1 MKRMITAM
9 CASALL
15 LASTTL
21 FAPASGAVGASGPM
35 GMKDSAMSSDLM
47 ASGALGVKQHRGKD
61 AKMHGMSAEPAAS
74 GEKGK

>member
-15 LASTTL
+15 LASTAV
-21 FAPASGAVGASGPM
+21 FAQASGVGASGPM
-35 GMKDSAMSSDLM
+35 GMKDSAMTSDLM
-47 ASGALGVKQHRGKD
+47 ASGAMGVKQHRGKH
-61 AKMHGMSAEPAAS
+61 AKGHGMSAEQAAS